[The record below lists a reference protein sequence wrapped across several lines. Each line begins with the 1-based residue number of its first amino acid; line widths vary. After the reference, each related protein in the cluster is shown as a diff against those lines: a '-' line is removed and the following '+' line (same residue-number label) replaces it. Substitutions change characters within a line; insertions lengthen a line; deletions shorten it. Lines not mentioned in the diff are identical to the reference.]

1 VIIQM
6 LFNLVV
12 IGLVAKV
19 IFGAVDGGAKKRS
32 AEHRGDQQAEHQSP
46 PATD

>member
-19 IFGAVDGGAKKRS
+19 IFGAVDGVS
-32 AEHRGDQQAEHQSP
+32 AVM
-46 PATD
+46 